1 MFVGPEPHLRTA
13 LVCAYSSCQLS
24 PIPRYYTSFMDSCGW
39 MCCVCVACLVT
50 DFDVSSTFRTSKIDD
65 VFSTYFCYEDKLTHV
80 HVLGR
85 SLRRKL
91 TSHLIRSTLIV
102 TGWTP
107 CSPEEKNS
115 WIPQTV
121 VRIAFMH
128 IHDAELQLHHVSVAL

>member
-1 MFVGPEPHLRTA
+1 MHAAAVSF
-13 LVCAYSSCQLS
+13 LS
-24 PIPRYYTSFMDSCGW
+24 FLIISGW

-65 VFSTYFCYEDKLTHV
+65 VFSTYFCYEDKHACA
-80 HVLGR
+80 LGR
-85 SLRRKL
+85 SLRCEL
-91 TSHLIRSTLIV
+91 TSHLRYTLIV

-128 IHDAELQLHHVSVAL
+128 IHDAELQLHHVSVALCWIQTCDPELIYPQ